1 MWSVF
6 SQQLTKA
13 TKLVLLLRAASG
25 ASYLWCWWLHSV
37 YCLYMYNK
45 FVVSLATWDEHVS
58 VATFGDDLEFHL
70 QVCTCTWLYY
80 YSHVLLFGPTK
91 INDDV
96 ELGSCDTTCSHVSL
110 TLSLR
115 AFCVVIFCRQ
125 ALSTAGFTDTCR
137 CHQCDCLF
145 LDLHTR
151 TVTHVAIAIIKYICI
166 SSHRHTCVVCWVN
179 H

>member
-6 SQQLTKA
+6 SQQLTKS
-13 TKLVLLLRAASG
+13 TKLELLLRAASG

-37 YCLYMYNK
+37 YCLYNK

-80 YSHVLLFGPTK
+80 YMCYYLVQQKSMTMLNWVAVIRALISGWH
-91 INDDV
+91 
-96 ELGSCDTTCSHVSL
+96 
-110 TLSLR
+110 SLR
-115 AFCVVIFCRQ
+115 AFCVAIFCRQ